1 MRNENFE
8 AKSNR
13 QTNIAGYSLTNRW
26 AEFHLVEHL
35 FSLPSRPPPPSI
47 RENPSRSPWSLSFP
61 GKASFARRFERLISQ
76 PTGGQNTRVYKASD
90 PRDAINYSATESATI
105 NLSSGREREKRKE
118 REKKRKEG
126 RKTHL
131 AEEVGG
137 VPTRG
142 DSQRWS
148 LCTGSSLR
156 EENRCSTDSSAI
168 PLSSLAPNP
177 TLSAWPYDSLSVL
190 LPPYASHRRTD
201 KDGASVCGWKQKV
214 SGPLRRDG
222 VKARASFELLGIV
235 YAFRL
240 TII

>member
-1 MRNENFE
+1 M
-8 AKSNR
+8 
-13 QTNIAGYSLTNRW
+13 
-26 AEFHLVEHL
+26 EHL
-35 FSLPSRPPPPSI
+35 FSLPSRLPSI

-105 NLSSGREREKRKE
+105 NLSSGRERERKRKE
-118 REKKRKEG
+118 REKKG
-126 RKTHL
+126 RKAHL
-131 AEEVGG
+131 AEEVEG

-142 DSQRWS
+142 VSQRWS

-214 SGPLRRDG
+214 SGSLRRDG
-222 VKARASFELLGIV
+222 VKTRASFELLGIV

>member
-35 FSLPSRPPPPSI
+35 FSLPSRPPPSI

-105 NLSSGREREKRKE
+105 NLSSGREREREERKE

-126 RKTHL
+126 SPGWGSWRCPDERRF
-131 AEEVGG
+131 AEVIP
-137 VPTRG
+137 VHRLVLT
-142 DSQRWS
+142 W
-148 LCTGSSLR
+148 R
-156 EENRCSTDSSAI
+156 E
-168 PLSSLAPNP
+168 PM
-177 TLSAWPYDSLSVL
+177 
-190 LPPYASHRRTD
+190 
-201 KDGASVCGWKQKV
+201 
-214 SGPLRRDG
+214 
-222 VKARASFELLGIV
+222 
-235 YAFRL
+235 
-240 TII
+240 